1 MFDRSTV
8 VSLTGRL
15 QRLLEAVAA
24 DPDRRIGAVD
34 LLEPSERERLLVEWN
49 NTTDPDQS
57 PEAVSVPELFARQVE
72 RVPEATAVI
81 FGDQSLTY
89 AELDAES
96 NRLAR
101 LLIS

>member
-1 MFDRSTV
+1 M
-8 VSLTGRL
+8 
-15 QRLLEAVAA
+15 
-24 DPDRRIGAVD
+24 
-34 LLEPSERERLLVEWN
+34 
-49 NTTDPDQS
+49 
-57 PEAVSVPELFARQVE
+57 SVPELFARQVE

-101 LLIS
+101 LLISAGVGPEQVAALAACPDPST